1 MCVCMCVCVY
11 IYTYIQ
17 THATLHIYR
26 KLATEMAQERFIY
39 TCTYVCVCVRARA
52 RAYVCINTYY
62 FDIYRKLARQK
73 GKRHAE
79 YMAGKQAEQE
89 VSNVGLV

>member
-1 MCVCMCVCVY
+1 MHMRKGSSDAPASAARRRPNICGHLMPPSCVCVC
-11 IYTYIQ
+11 
-17 THATLHIYR
+17 A
-26 KLATEMAQERFIY
+26 
-39 TCTYVCVCVRARA
+39 CVCVYVCVCVRARA